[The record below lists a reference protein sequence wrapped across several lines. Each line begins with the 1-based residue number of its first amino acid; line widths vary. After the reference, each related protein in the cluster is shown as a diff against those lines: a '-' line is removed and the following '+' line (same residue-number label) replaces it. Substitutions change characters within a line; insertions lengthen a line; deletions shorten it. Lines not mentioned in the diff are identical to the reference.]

1 MSPPIKIIL
10 LAATAAF
17 LAKPSVT
24 PAQAQGGDFR
34 DCLQNIRTDAM
45 HQGVPAAVIDKAF
58 QGLTP
63 DQKVVDL
70 DSRQPEFTL
79 TYARYIGQSVT
90 PDRIAKG
97 MQKVAQYKGLLDQLE
112 REYGV
117 PGRYLVAFWGM
128 ETNYGTY
135 LGDFSVV
142 RSVATLA
149 CMTKRVAF
157 FSNETVQALRILA
170 MNHMTSQQM
179 KGSWAGA
186 MGNMQFMPSTFTKYA
201 VDRDGNGRIDI
212 WQSMP
217 DAFASAANFLRGIG
231 FRPGLPSSDE
241 VILPQGFPLEQ
252 ADTTV
257 EKPIKAWAAMGV
269 KRAGGAPLPGS
280 EEPASIVL
288 PAGWRGPAFIL
299 YPNFKAVMNW
309 NRSTLYALAVGIL
322 ARQIAG
328 GPAVMQ
334 AAPDDDQPLSR
345 NTVVDMQT
353 RLTRLGF
360 YSDEADGLLG
370 PKTRS
375 ALRLFQ
381 KQVGLPADGH
391 PTPEVVAR
399 LQQAVR

>member
-1 MSPPIKIIL
+1 MAAL
-10 LAATAAF
+10 LAKTA
-17 LAKPSVT
+17 LA
-24 PAQAQGGDFR
+24 QGDFR
-34 DCLQNIRTDAM
+34 DCLQTIRTDALR
-45 HQGVPAAVIDKAF
+45 QGVPDQVIDKAF

-63 DQKVVDL
+63 DQKVIDL

-79 TYARYIGQSVT
+79 TYAKYIGQSVT

-112 REYGV
+112 QEYGV
-117 PGRYLVAFWGM
+117 PGQYLVSFWGM
-128 ETNYGTY
+128 ETNYGTFM
-135 LGDFSVV
+135 GDFQVL

-179 KGSWAGA
+179 RGSWAGA

-201 VDRDGNGRIDI
+201 VDRDGNGKIDI

-217 DAFASAANFLRGIG
+217 DAFASAANFLKGIG

-241 VILPQGFPLEQ
+241 VALPQGFPLEQ
-252 ADTTV
+252 ADTSV

-269 KRAGGAPLPGS
+269 KRAGGALLPGS
-280 EEPASIVL
+280 EEPASIIL

-328 GPAVMQ
+328 GAAVMQ

-345 NTVVDMQT
+345 DTVIDMQT

-360 YSDEADGLLG
+360 YKDEADGLLG

-381 KQVGLPADGH
+381 KQIGLPADGH

-399 LQQAVR
+399 LRQAVR